1 MPNAWMI
8 RAGEGGYLADKF
20 AEGLVAIGWDVG
32 DLTKIQSPDEIRS
45 TYLAAYPHDKKGKA
59 SGAVAMLY
67 KFRHDIKRGDWA
79 VTYDPEKREYLVGE
93 VTSDY
98 IFEEK
103 ADYQHTR
110 KVSWK
115 HHASRDVLK
124 PASKNYLG
132 STLTLFSVNEDVLDD
147 LLSAAKGLGKSPAV
161 ADEESE
167 KQQWQQVKEDL
178 IGKAHELIKD
188 KLLDLSE
195 EEMPELVAALLRAM
209 GFKTRISPKGP
220 DRGVDVIASP
230 DGLGFQEPRIKV
242 EVKHRRNEQM
252 GSQQIRS
259 FLGALRPGDKG
270 LYVSTGGFSKDA
282 KYEAERAN
290 VPMTLVDLDELAKL
304 VVDYYSKFDSE
315 GQTLLPLVRVYWPND

>member
-1 MPNAWMI
+1 MANAWMI
-8 RAGEGGYLADKF
+8 RAGGGDLTDKF

-32 DLTKIQSPDEIRS
+32 DLTTVRSQDELRAK
-45 TYLAAYPHDKKGKA
+45 YVGAYPKDKQGKA

-79 VTYDPEKREYLVGE
+79 VTYNPEKREYWVGE
-93 VTSDY
+93 VASDY
-98 IFEEK
+98 IFEEP
-103 ADYQHTR
+103 AEYQHIR
-110 KVSWK
+110 KVLWK
-115 HHASRDVLK
+115 HHVTRDALK
-124 PASKNYLG
+124 PESKNSLG
-132 STLTLFSVNEDVLDD
+132 STLTLFSVNADVLDD
-147 LLSAAKGLGKSPAV
+147 LLSAAKGMGKPPVV
-161 ADEESE
+161 ADGESE
-167 KQQWQQVKEDL
+167 RQQWQQIKQDL
-178 IGKAHELIKD
+178 VGKAHELIKD

-209 GFKTRISPKGP
+209 SFKTRISPKGP

-282 KYEAERAN
+282 KYEADRAN
-290 VPMTLVDLDELAKL
+290 VPVTLVDLDELAKL
-304 VVDYYSKFDSE
+304 VVDYYARFDSE